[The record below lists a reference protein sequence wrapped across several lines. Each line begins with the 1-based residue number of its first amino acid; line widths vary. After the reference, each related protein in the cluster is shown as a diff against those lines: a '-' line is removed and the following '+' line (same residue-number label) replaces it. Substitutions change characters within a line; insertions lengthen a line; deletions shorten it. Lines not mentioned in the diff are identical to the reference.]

1 MNLGDS
7 EVVKTGKTD
16 AEKISDCKFFKI
28 IQPNFGPEVKTEMK
42 IFFRTN
48 KWMAL
53 FNGENQDNSDI
64 AAATCG
70 MLLSTLNDLV
80 PGANMAGEM
89 CQCMMENIM
98 AVGKFSNSI

>member
-1 MNLGDS
+1 
-7 EVVKTGKTD
+7 
-16 AEKISDCKFFKI
+16 
-28 IQPNFGPEVKTEMK
+28 
-42 IFFRTN
+42 
-48 KWMAL
+48 MAL
-53 FNGENQDNSDI
+53 FNGQNQDNSDI